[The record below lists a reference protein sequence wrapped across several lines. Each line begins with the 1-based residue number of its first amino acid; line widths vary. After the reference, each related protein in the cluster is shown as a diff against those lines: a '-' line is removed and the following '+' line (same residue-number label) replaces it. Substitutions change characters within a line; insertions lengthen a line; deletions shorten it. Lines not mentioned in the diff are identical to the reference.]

1 MADKINTS
9 EQYDITVN
17 ACKGI
22 FIRKYADYGM
32 SCRALRKCSIIDQ
45 IFIKACRIRTLQ
57 ESGHNNVGDSIWSE
71 FCGIVNYCVISLLI
85 REKSLKEILTE
96 NKVTMQIKSFDSDG
110 NNGIAESKK
119 NIIIDVSWG
128 VDGIS
133 LVYDD
138 VVKDA
143 KKVMLAKNE
152 DYGEI
157 WRNLTVESMTDFI
170 LTKLLRVKEIQR
182 NGGKTMISEGID
194 SNLIDIMN
202 YAIFCIILIEDTAE

>member
-1 MADKINTS
+1 MNTN
-9 EQYDITVN
+9 EQYDIIVK
-17 ACKGI
+17 ACKDV
-22 FIRKYADYGM
+22 FIKKYADYGM
-32 SCRALRKCSIIDQ
+32 SWRALRKGSIIDQ

-57 ESGHNNVGDSIWSE
+57 ESGQNNVGDSIWSE
-71 FCGIVNYCVISLLI
+71 FCGIVNYCVIALLI
-85 REKSLKEILTE
+85 QEKSLKDILAE
-96 NKVTMQIKSFDSDG
+96 NKVTMQIKSFESDG
-110 NNGIAESKK
+110 DNGIAESKK

-170 LTKLLRVKEIQR
+170 ITKLLRVKEIQS
-182 NGGKTMISEGID
+182 NGGKTMISEGIN